1 MKTRKIGHSDIE
13 VCALGLGLMGM
24 SPVYG
29 QINDEESICT
39 IHRALDIGITLLDTA
54 DVYGDGHNEELLGR
68 ALKDRREKAVIAT
81 KFGFEANYQGIN
93 GRPEY
98 VKEAI
103 DRSLTRLGVDYVDL
117 YYLHR
122 VDPNVPIEET
132 VGAMSEL
139 VKEGKVRAIGLSEAT
154 PEQIR
159 RAHAVH
165 PISAV
170 QSEYSLFSRDA
181 EAEVLPTV
189 NALGITFMAY
199 CPLGRGFLSGAIRK
213 YEDFAEDDFRR
224 KIPRFQPEN
233 FDKNLELVDRI
244 TEMANEKNCTLSQL
258 AIAWTMANGALPI
271 PGTKRIPY
279 LEQNAASVDV
289 TLTAEDLFRIEE
301 IMSKGSV
308 IGSRST
314 LF

>member
-13 VCALGLGLMGM
+13 VSALGLGLMGM

-29 QINDEESICT
+29 QINDEESIRT

-189 NALGITFMAY
+189 NALGITFVAY

-224 KIPRFQPEN
+224 KIPRCREIG
-233 FDKNLELVDRI
+233 R
-244 TEMANEKNCTLSQL
+244 
-258 AIAWTMANGALPI
+258 
-271 PGTKRIPY
+271 
-279 LEQNAASVDV
+279 ASCRERV
-289 TLTAEDLFRIEE
+289 
-301 IMSKGSV
+301 
-308 IGSRST
+308 
-314 LF
+314 

>member
-13 VCALGLGLMGM
+13 VSALGLGLMGM

-159 RAHAVH
+159 RSHAVH

-189 NALGITFMAY
+189 NALGITFVAY

-244 TEMANEKNCTLSQL
+244 TEMANEKNCTPSQL

-301 IMSKGSV
+301 IMPKGSV

>member
-13 VCALGLGLMGM
+13 VSALGLGLMGM

-29 QINDEESICT
+29 QINDEESIRT

-189 NALGITFMAY
+189 NALGITFVAY

-244 TEMANEKNCTLSQL
+244 TEMANEKNCTPSQL

-301 IMSKGSV
+301 IMPKGSV

>member
-13 VCALGLGLMGM
+13 VSALGLGLMGM

-68 ALKDRREKAVIAT
+68 ALKDRREKTVIAT

-189 NALGITFMAY
+189 NALGITFVAY

-244 TEMANEKNCTLSQL
+244 TEMANEKNCTPSQL

-301 IMSKGSV
+301 IMPKGSV

>member
-301 IMSKGSV
+301 IMPKGSV

>member
-279 LEQNAASVDV
+279 LEQNAA
-289 TLTAEDLFRIEE
+289 
-301 IMSKGSV
+301 
-308 IGSRST
+308 
-314 LF
+314 

>member
-132 VGAMSEL
+132 VGAMSETR
-139 VKEGKVRAIGLSEAT
+139 EG
-154 PEQIR
+154 
-159 RAHAVH
+159 
-165 PISAV
+165 
-170 QSEYSLFSRDA
+170 
-181 EAEVLPTV
+181 
-189 NALGITFMAY
+189 
-199 CPLGRGFLSGAIRK
+199 RK
-213 YEDFAEDDFRR
+213 SSC
-224 KIPRFQPEN
+224 N
-233 FDKNLELVDRI
+233 
-244 TEMANEKNCTLSQL
+244 
-258 AIAWTMANGALPI
+258 
-271 PGTKRIPY
+271 
-279 LEQNAASVDV
+279 
-289 TLTAEDLFRIEE
+289 
-301 IMSKGSV
+301 
-308 IGSRST
+308 RS
-314 LF
+314 F

>member
-13 VCALGLGLMGM
+13 VSALGLGLMGM

-29 QINDEESICT
+29 QINDEESIRT

-159 RAHAVH
+159 RAHAAH

-189 NALGITFMAY
+189 NALGITFVAY

-301 IMSKGSV
+301 IMPKGSV

>member
-13 VCALGLGLMGM
+13 VSALGLGLMGM

-159 RAHAVH
+159 RSHAVH

-189 NALGITFMAY
+189 NALGITFVAY

-301 IMSKGSV
+301 IMPKGSV

>member
-13 VCALGLGLMGM
+13 VSALGLGLMGM

-68 ALKDRREKAVIAT
+68 ALKDRREKTVIAT

-189 NALGITFMAY
+189 NALGITFVAY

-301 IMSKGSV
+301 IMPKGSV

>member
-13 VCALGLGLMGM
+13 VSALGLGLMGM

-29 QINDEESICT
+29 QINDEESIRT

-189 NALGITFMAY
+189 NALGITFVAY

-244 TEMANEKNCTLSQL
+244 TEMANEKNCTPSQL

-289 TLTAEDLFRIEE
+289 TLIAEDLFRIEE
-301 IMSKGSV
+301 IMPKGSV

>member
-1 MKTRKIGHSDIE
+1 M
-13 VCALGLGLMGM
+13 V
-24 SPVYG
+24 
-29 QINDEESICT
+29 
-39 IHRALDIGITLLDTA
+39 
-54 DVYGDGHNEELLGR
+54 DGHNEELLGR

-122 VDPNVPIEET
+122 VDPNVPIEEI

-189 NALGITFMAY
+189 NARGITFVAY

-244 TEMANEKNCTLSQL
+244 TEMANEKNCTPSQL

-271 PGTKRIPY
+271 PGTKRISY

-301 IMSKGSV
+301 IMPKGSV
-308 IGSRST
+308 IGGRSIC
-314 LF
+314 FKK

>member
-13 VCALGLGLMGM
+13 VSALGLGLMGM

-189 NALGITFMAY
+189 NALGITFVAY

-244 TEMANEKNCTLSQL
+244 TEMANEKNCTPSQL

-301 IMSKGSV
+301 IMPKGSV

>member
-13 VCALGLGLMGM
+13 VSALGLGLMGM

-29 QINDEESICT
+29 QINDEESIRT

-189 NALGITFMAY
+189 NALGITFVAY

-301 IMSKGSV
+301 IMPKGSV

>member
-13 VCALGLGLMGM
+13 VSALGLGLMGM

-29 QINDEESICT
+29 QINDKESICT

-189 NALGITFMAY
+189 NALGITFVAY

-244 TEMANEKNCTLSQL
+244 TEMANEKNCTPSQL

-301 IMSKGSV
+301 IMPKGSV

>member
-1 MKTRKIGHSDIE
+1 M
-13 VCALGLGLMGM
+13 V
-24 SPVYG
+24 
-29 QINDEESICT
+29 
-39 IHRALDIGITLLDTA
+39 
-54 DVYGDGHNEELLGR
+54 DGHNEELLGR

-122 VDPNVPIEET
+122 VDPNVPIEEI

-189 NALGITFMAY
+189 NALGITFVAY

-224 KIPRFQPEN
+224 KISRFQPEN

-244 TEMANEKNCTLSQL
+244 TEMANEKNCTPSQL

-271 PGTKRIPY
+271 PGTKRISY

-301 IMSKGSV
+301 IMPKGSV
-308 IGSRST
+308 IGSRSIC
-314 LF
+314 FKK

>member
-189 NALGITFMAY
+189 NALGITFVAY

-301 IMSKGSV
+301 IMPKGSV

>member
-233 FDKNLELVDRI
+233 FDKNFELVDRI

-301 IMSKGSV
+301 IMPKGSV